1 MDDLVSRRS
10 ASGARSSQ
18 QATTDGLEA
27 LAPHRPLD
35 DAAGHRGLSARKFVG
50 ASVIIALASVPV
62 ISDLLGESFYVT
74 LVSRMMIFALAALG
88 LNFILGYGAMVS
100 FGHALYIGIGVYS
113 VGILSFYGIGN
124 GWIHLATALS
134 VGALAAIVIGYVC
147 LRVSGV
153 GFLMITLAFAQ
164 MFYFLVISLRTY
176 GGDEGMGI
184 AGRSAFGIVDLND
197 NVVLYY
203 VIFGLLMLTLFMF
216 HRIIH
221 SRFGMVLRGCKSN
234 ERRMLAMGFSSLK
247 FKLAAYVISA
257 LVCVLAGV
265 LLANLTKYASP
276 SYMTWVVSGD
286 LIVMAVLGGIGTLMG
301 PIVGALA
308 WLSLEE
314 LFSSFDFGLPAA
326 MQAFVHGHWL
336 LLMGS
341 FVVIVTLVL
350 KEGLY
355 GWLAARE
362 EK

>member
-1 MDDLVSRRS
+1 
-10 ASGARSSQ
+10 
-18 QATTDGLEA
+18 
-27 LAPHRPLD
+27 
-35 DAAGHRGLSARKFVG
+35 
-50 ASVIIALASVPV
+50 
-62 ISDLLGESFYVT
+62 
-74 LVSRMMIFALAALG
+74 
-88 LNFILGYGAMVS
+88 
-100 FGHALYIGIGVYS
+100 
-113 VGILSFYGIGN
+113 
-124 GWIHLATALS
+124 
-134 VGALAAIVIGYVC
+134 
-147 LRVSGV
+147 
-153 GFLMITLAFAQ
+153 LMITLAFAQ
-164 MFYFLVISLRTY
+164 MFYFLAISLRTY

-184 AGRSAFGIVDLND
+184 AGRSDFGIVDLND

-203 VIFGLLMLTLFMF
+203 VIFGLLMLTLFVF
-216 HRIIH
+216 YRVIH

-234 ERRMLAMGFSSLK
+234 ERRMLAMGFSTFK

-265 LLANLTKYASP
+265 LLANLTKFASP

-314 LFSSFDFGLPAA
+314 LFNSFDFGLPVAV
-326 MQAFVHGHWL
+326 QEFVHSHWL
-336 LLMGS
+336 LMMGT

>member
-1 MDDLVSRRS
+1 MDDLVSHR
-10 ASGARSSQ
+10 GAPVAPPLQ
-18 QATTDGLEA
+18 HATTNGLETPD
-27 LAPHRPLD
+27 LERQLD
-35 DAAGHRGLSARKFVG
+35 ETGGRRGLSARKVVG
-50 ASVIIALASVPV
+50 AAVIIALVSVPV
-62 ISDLLGESFYVT
+62 IAGLLKELFYVT

-100 FGHALYIGIGVYS
+100 FGHALYIGIGVYA
-113 VGILSFYGIGN
+113 VGILSFYGVGN
-124 GWIHLATALS
+124 GWIHLAAALG
-134 VGALAAIVIGYVC
+134 VGALAATLIGYVC

-164 MFYFLVISLRTY
+164 MFYFLAISLRTY

-184 AGRSAFGIVDLND
+184 AGRSTFGIVDLNN

-203 VIFGLLMLTLFMF
+203 VIFGLLMLTLFVF

-234 ERRMLAMGFSSLK
+234 ERRMLAMGFPTFK

-265 LLANLTKYASP
+265 MLANLTKFASP

-286 LIVMAVLGGIGTLMG
+286 LIVMAVLGGSGTLMG

-314 LFSSFDFGLPAA
+314 LFSSFSFGLPGAIEE
-326 MQAFVHGHWL
+326 FVHNHWL

>member
-1 MDDLVSRRS
+1 MDDLVPRGSD
-10 ASGARSSQ
+10 SG
-18 QATTDGLEA
+18 T
-27 LAPHRPLD
+27 APQETNANSLGTLDLKRPLED
-35 DAAGHRGLSARKFVG
+35 PNHHSGLTARKI
-50 ASVIIALASVPV
+50 ACAAVIIALAAVPV
-62 ISDLLGESFYVT
+62 ISGLLNESFYVT

-113 VGILSFYGIGN
+113 VGILSFYGIGS
-124 GWIHLATALS
+124 GWIHLAVALS
-134 VGALAAIVIGYVC
+134 VGALAAILIGYVC
-147 LRVSGV
+147 LRVSGI

-164 MFYFLVISLRTY
+164 MFYFLAISLRTY

-184 AGRSAFGIVDLND
+184 AGRSDFGIVDLND

-203 VIFGLLMLTLFMF
+203 VIFGLLMLTLFVF
-216 HRIIH
+216 YRVIH

-234 ERRMLAMGFSSLK
+234 ERRMLAMGFSTFK

-265 LLANLTKYASP
+265 LLANLTKFASP

-314 LFSSFDFGLPAA
+314 LFNSFDFGLPVAV
-326 MQAFVHGHWL
+326 QEFVHSHWL
-336 LLMGS
+336 LMMGT